1 MNAGNATLTITAA
14 KAGYFGSKSL
24 TFLVLPADI
33 AAAAFA
39 PIAASTN
46 HTPNVATLSL
56 GGATLSNGV
65 DYVLSY
71 SYAGATNVIAH
82 GIGNYT
88 GTASTNFVI
97 NAAQ

>member
-1 MNAGNATLTITAA
+1 
-14 KAGYFGSKSL
+14 
-24 TFLVLPADI
+24 